1 MAEETG
7 GTAAQNAA
15 EGDGTQ
21 QQAAE
26 GAANTPGLTDPGGT
40 AGTAGAEGTKDGG
53 AGPGIPGLTNPEGG
67 TDDKGGEGKEGDKE
81 GPKEGEAQGY
91 KLSVPE
97 GFVLDEKMVA
107 DASPLLQKYKV
118 SNEDA
123 QALSDLV
130 CQKVRAEQD
139 ARSEAYAEVVKG
151 WQKGLMEDKAIGGE
165 KLTPALKTGL
175 KALNRFGD
183 SELTEILHDTGL
195 EYHPAVVRFFHKIGL
210 AISEDGGSGAQHQAA
225 KKEVPTASMFYGK

>member
-7 GTAAQNAA
+7 VATVQKTA
-15 EGDGTQ
+15 E
-21 QQAAE
+21 E
-26 GAANTPGLTDPGGT
+26 GAAKAPGLTDPGEGSS
-40 AGTAGAEGTKDGG
+40 EGTKTGG
-53 AGPGIPGLTNPEGG
+53 TEASIPGLTNPDGADG
-67 TDDKGGEGKEGDKE
+67 DKGADGKEGNA
-81 GPKEGEAQGY
+81 GGAKEGEAAGY

-97 GFVLDEKMVA
+97 GFFLDEKMVS
-107 DASPLLQKYKV
+107 DATPLLQKYKV

-130 CQKVRAEQD
+130 CQKVQAEQD
-139 ARSEAYAEVVKG
+139 ARNEAYAEVVKG
-151 WQKGLMEDKAIGGE
+151 WQKSLMEDKAIGGE

-183 SELTEILHDTGL
+183 TELTEILHDTGL

-210 AISEDGGSGAQHQAA
+210 AISEDGGSGSQHHAA
-225 KKEVPTASMFYGK
+225 AKEVPTASMFYGK